1 MVSEDCTTNPN
12 YWDCECKEKYI
23 HQKYEVY
30 CPLCGS
36 HCSDQ
41 PDSRIIEVE
50 AAGLP
55 PGLPPHTEFCNRCG
69 ESVAPGSGKFVNR
82 VPDLNSI
89 QARIDS
95 HRPHPAG
102 AYVCAEC
109 DAKTSD
115 TVDSMVCPH
124 CKKTITYLETIELA
138 SCDISL
144 EPRNDASLDI
154 KYSCYECG
162 KEIEFNDIP
171 GQDHIGCDMYE
182 L

>member
-23 HQKYEVY
+23 HPKYEVY
-30 CPLCGS
+30 CPHCGS

-55 PGLPPHTEFCNRCG
+55 PHTEFCNRCG
-69 ESVAPGSGKFVNR
+69 ESVAPGCGKFVNR

-89 QARIDS
+89 QARVDS
-95 HRPHPAG
+95 HRPYPAG

-124 CKKTITYLETIELA
+124 CKKTITYLETVTRGT
-138 SCDISL
+138 CDISL
-144 EPRNDASLDI
+144 EPHKEQADPDI
-154 KYSCYECG
+154 GYYCYECG
-162 KEIEFNDIP
+162 KEIEKCHNDYKDTQ
-171 GQDHIGCDMYE
+171 GRDMYE